1 MSLATCW
8 PCMWIPGTAA
18 DNYDQVC
25 FSYMCRNDTWNIK
38 ISWPKLFF
46 FLWQIWWAINC
57 LIYDFSLFSKR
68 RITGVSECVV
78 WTARVSLLW
87 RFNGREGV
95 SNHQPHDCL
104 LNRLFRHRSKKTAKL
119 CVTGL
124 FWGEFTGDTKD
135 QWRGKEVPFDD
146 VIMCMHCVLCMHN
159 HMCVTLI
166 ICHCYAACTVVLCLI
181 ASQRDSNT
189 WNNSLVG
196 RLISHFR
203 IT

>member
-8 PCMWIPGTAA
+8 PCTWIPGTAA

-25 FSYMCRNDTWNIK
+25 FSYMCRNGTWNIK
-38 ISWPKLFF
+38 ISWPKLFL
-46 FLWQIWWAINC
+46 FLWQIWWSINC

-68 RITGVSECVV
+68 RFTGVSECVV
-78 WTARVSLLW
+78 WAARVSLLW

-124 FWGEFTGDTKD
+124 CEGNSRVTQRTSDV
-135 QWRGKEVPFDD
+135 GKKFHLMTSSCVCIVYYACIITCVSPSSF
-146 VIMCMHCVLCMHN
+146 VIVMRHALSCYVWSLHN
-159 HMCVTLI
+159 ETQTHEI
-166 ICHCYAACTVVLCLI
+166 IP
-181 ASQRDSNT
+181 
-189 WNNSLVG
+189 
-196 RLISHFR
+196 
-203 IT
+203 